1 MTGVDKKN
9 MTGYLDGNYLIYI
22 ILFHLIKIFKNMNKN
37 KKINIL
43 IFKMINTI
51 KILQIIIILK
61 KILYMKIE
69 IT

>member
-1 MTGVDKKN
+1 